1 VISEKY
7 LRPTC
12 YLDADHAAL
21 AAFARDAAG
30 GESTAERSR
39 AVNLYYA
46 VRDGFRYNPY
56 AFSIDREKFKASFT
70 LAAGEGFCV
79 QKAILLAA
87 AARAVHIPARLG
99 FANVRNHLATERLK
113 TLMGTDLFVFHG
125 YTELLI
131 DGRWVKATPAF
142 NLSLCE
148 KFDTRPLEFD
158 GVTDSIFHPYDNRGR
173 QHMEYVHDY
182 GTFDD
187 FPYDRLIEESRRYYP
202 AWFNDVNINFDG
214 LNGDFEKERE
224 EDRRRQ

>member
-1 VISEKY
+1 MSERCI
-7 LRPTC
+7 RPTY
-12 YLDADHAAL
+12 YLDADHPAV

-30 GESTAERSR
+30 REPSDRSR

-56 AFSIDREKFKASFT
+56 AFSIDKTRFKASYT

-87 AARAVHIPARLG
+87 AARAVSIPSRLG

-113 TLMGTDLFVFHG
+113 ALMGTDLFVFHG
-125 YTELLI
+125 YTELFI
-131 DGRWVKATPAF
+131 EGRWVKATPAF

-158 GVTDSIFHPYDNRGR
+158 GISDSIFHPFDNQGR
-173 QHMEYVHDY
+173 RHMEYVHDY
-182 GTFDD
+182 GAFED
-187 FPYDRLIEESRRYYP
+187 FPYDKLIEESRRYYP
-202 AWFNDVNINFDG
+202 AWFQNVNINFDQIG
-214 LNGDFEKERE
+214 GDFEKERE
-224 EDRRRQ
+224 EDRQQSG

>member
-1 VISEKY
+1 MADTY
-7 LRPTC
+7 TRPTY
-12 YLDADHAAL
+12 YLDADNPAVVS
-21 AAFARDAAG
+21 FARQAAG
-30 GESTAERSR
+30 EDSSRRQR
-39 AVNLYYA
+39 AVRLYYA

-56 AFSIDREKFKASFT
+56 AFSMDKTKYQASYT

-87 AARAVHIPARLG
+87 AARAAAIPARLG

-113 TLMGTDLFVFHG
+113 ALMGTDLFVFHG

-158 GVTDSIFHPYDNRGR
+158 GRADSIFHPFDNLGR
-173 QHMEYVHDY
+173 KHMEYVHDY
-182 GTFDD
+182 GSFDD
-187 FPYDRLIEESRRYYP
+187 FPYDRMVEEFRRYYTV
-202 AWFNDVNINFDG
+202 WFNDDVDIDFDG
-214 LNGDFEKERE
+214 IGGDFERERE
-224 EDRRRQ
+224 QDRGR

>member
-1 VISEKY
+1 MLEKY
-7 LRPTC
+7 LKPTG
-12 YLDADHAAL
+12 YLDADHPAV

-30 GESTAERSR
+30 GEGGDRSR
-39 AVNLYYA
+39 AVKLYYA

-56 AFSIDREKFKASFT
+56 AFSLDRKKFKASYT

-87 AARAVHIPARLG
+87 AARAVNIPARLG

-113 TLMGTDLFVFHG
+113 ALMGTDLFVFHG
-125 YTELLI
+125 YTELLVN
-131 DGRWVKATPAF
+131 GKWVKATPAF

-158 GVTDSIFHPYDNRGR
+158 GLTDSIFHPFDNCGR

-182 GTFDD
+182 GAFED
-187 FPYDRLIEESRRYYP
+187 FPYDKMIEESRRYYP
-202 AWFNDVNINFDG
+202 AWFEGGNVDFNDIA
-214 LNGDFEKERE
+214 GDFEKERD